1 MTGTMTG
8 HKRHIC
14 MIAAGLLAAAPL
26 GCGTNSNSES
36 DNVVAQ
42 AYELR
47 MKGQPDEAKLLL
59 EKSIAENPDHA
70 ASYYELARTTVH
82 MALGN
87 PRKLPETI
95 ASADSLIDQAVEKD
109 PDNVTYR
116 ILAGH
121 IKAFPAYM
129 AMQRSE
135 PDLQEKV
142 AKTCAAFEA
151 ALEIDPEFHAARLY
165 LVELYG
171 AIPEEMGGNPA
182 RATEYMAVLVE
193 KDEIY
198 GMKARAIMDEVEI
211 SDWESLR
218 DNHPESVVVLEELGK
233 SHLNEDEIDAAVK
246 CFDEACRMDPSCAT
260 LFLDLGRFHL
270 FAAMGAMRSDDKEK
284 ANASLLAA
292 EVAIQRY
299 LESEP
304 PAPMKA
310 YAIEMLAKVKYG
322 LDEQDEMNR
331 LREEALALDPHFSKA
346 TGSPRPELYTPPG
359 EVSHHHRY
367 LFRVL

>member
-1 MTGTMTG
+1 MTG
-8 HKRHIC
+8 RSILIC
-14 MIAAGLLAAAPL
+14 AAAGLLAAAPL
-26 GCGTNSNSES
+26 GCGTNSNLES

-87 PRKLPETI
+87 PRELPETI
-95 ASADSLIDQAVEKD
+95 ISADGLIDQAVEKD
-109 PDNVTYR
+109 PDNVAYR
-116 ILAGH
+116 ILAGR
-121 IKAFPAYM
+121 IKFFQAYM

-135 PDLQEKV
+135 PDVKEKV
-142 AKTCAAFEA
+142 TAVCEAFEA
-151 ALEIDPEFHAARLY
+151 ALELDPEYHDARLY

-171 AIPEEMGGNPA
+171 VIPEEMGGDPV
-182 RATEYMAVLVE
+182 RATDYMAVLVE

-198 GMKARAIMDEVEI
+198 GMKARSIVGEVET

-218 DNHPESVVVLEELGK
+218 ESHPRSVVVLEELGK
-233 SHLNEDEIDAAVK
+233 SHLQEDDLDAAIQ
-246 CFDEACRMDPSCAT
+246 CFDEACRMDPGCAT

-270 FAAMGAMRSDDKEK
+270 FAAMGAIRSDDKER
-284 ANASLLAA
+284 ANASLSAA
-292 EVAIQRY
+292 EVAIRRY

-346 TGSPRPELYTPPG
+346 TGSPPPELYTPPG
-359 EVSHHHRY
+359 EVSPRHRY
-367 LFRVL
+367 LSRVL